1 MIDIFISNVLMVVAL
16 LYLIFSLAKMNIQK
30 SDRHK
35 NLLQNQLDCLFAEIK
50 KRKDADTII
59 MNAHYNLTTSTEQY
73 DAKST

>member
-1 MIDIFISNVLMVVAL
+1 MTGIFVSHALMIVTL
-16 LYLIFSLAKMNIQK
+16 LYLILHFAKMNIQK

-59 MNAHYNLTTSTEQY
+59 MNAHYDLTTSMEQY